1 MLKDKILEWHKSTY
15 ATNLYGE
22 NIPTKYLEDES
33 IVIPYAYGGYTYTK
47 LSQIRQ
53 NGFATQRVVN
63 DKNKTSEAEK
73 KEYVI
78 FTEIFHDLVKE
89 DKLCPANFVSE
100 VLKKLKER
108 DMNENLCL
116 SQDVYR
122 GMITRAMRTFAS
134 YVRELCL
141 EEIVEKTISTYA
153 KKNGLQFEMLESTS
167 EEDIKKKTDISFI
180 LDNKIYRV
188 WSYQVT
194 NVGVDKTSNRVMRA
208 TGEGYNI
215 LMPFDMY
222 ENKENFYGWFLYD
235 SEKTAK
241 SLIELVSKN
250 DVEKYCTYRDKVLS
264 NKYIIKNPS
273 IFLIE

>member
-78 FTEIFHDLVKE
+78 FTEIFHDLVKK

-108 DMNENLCL
+108 DINENLCL

-141 EEIVEKTISTYA
+141 EEIVEKTISAYA
-153 KKNGLQFEMLESTS
+153 KTNGLQFEMLESTS
-167 EEDIKKKTDISFI
+167 EEDIKKKTDISFV
-180 LDNKIYRV
+180 LDNKVYRV

-194 NVGVDKTSNRVMRA
+194 NAGVDKTSNRVMRA

-222 ENKENFYGWFLYD
+222 EYKENFYGWFLYD
-235 SEKTAK
+235 SEKTSK
-241 SLIELVSKN
+241 TLIELVSKN